1 MRIGKLKPYAAEA
14 ELVLEVIKDIKEN
27 IDDIAF
33 AANGGFVAN
42 ASEERSNAPILRVW
56 LAIRPTHM
64 HQHLRRAPAGWPREK
79 SCISNELDEGEPA
92 QHHPC

>member
-1 MRIGKLKPYAAEA
+1 MKPYAAEA

-42 ASEERSNAPILRVW
+42 ASEERRSHMIAVARSAAIKLQSRLDDCMRV
-56 LAIRPTHM
+56 LERIARS
-64 HQHLRRAPAGWPREK
+64 G
-79 SCISNELDEGEPA
+79 NEI
-92 QHHPC
+92 